1 MHARTADVE
10 RIPDELRPLFWD
22 CDFERLQWPA
32 DRDFIT
38 ARVLA
43 SGEWDAVQWL
53 RRTAGDDAIEEWLKR
68 RKGGGLSPEQ
78 LRFWKLILHIPH
90 RTANAWIV
98 ESNRSPWTGRMAK

>member
-1 MHARTADVE
+1 MHVRTADVE
-10 RIPDELRPLFWD
+10 HIPDELRPLFWD
-22 CDFERLQWPA
+22 CDFENLQWPT

-53 RRTAGDDAIEEWLKR
+53 RRTAGDAAIGEWLKR
-68 RKGGGLSPEQ
+68 RKGGGLSPHQ
-78 LRFWKLILHIPH
+78 LRFWELILHIPR
-90 RTANAWIV
+90 RTANAWIA